1 MQMTIEL
8 PLKLNLKLGFMLVQ
22 EEKYLHASLTIKV
35 IPDANVKA
43 DYIITSVSPKVV

>member
-1 MQMTIEL
+1 
-8 PLKLNLKLGFMLVQ
+8 MLVQ

-43 DYIITSVSPKVV
+43 DSIITSESPKVV